1 MYGVFAII
9 FGALRLLVFNQISEL
24 TFLQLILTFSIL
36 IHRVLWIP
44 LIIASLK
51 RPSVCKYFLYYEAL
65 ALIMDNILSFAEADS
80 QGMFNFVLAYLLL
93 ISIIA
98 NAGLQFNLATSLINT
113 LA

>member
-1 MYGVFAII
+1 
-9 FGALRLLVFNQISEL
+9 
-24 TFLQLILTFSIL
+24 
-36 IHRVLWIP
+36 
-44 LIIASLK
+44 
-51 RPSVCKYFLYYEAL
+51 
-65 ALIMDNILSFAEADS
+65 MDNILSFAEADS